1 MINYFLAIAVLIGTI
16 IGVGIFTLPFI
27 FHQSGI
33 ILLPIYMIILGIIQ
47 YYLHLL
53 FAEVVLSTNGCH
65 RIPGY
70 VEKYSS
76 KKAKYITLIMAML
89 SDYGVIIAYIIVGGL
104 FLHQLL
110 NPLFGGGVFL
120 YTTILFAIEALIVFF
135 GLKLV
140 AGFEFIATFF
150 MIVVIGMIVW
160 KSQSFFSLANFNII
174 QWNNVFMP
182 YGPVFFSVGGASA
195 IPMMCKLLNKNKE
208 KIKSAIFWGTF
219 LPVIIMSIFIIVAI
233 GISGNNITQD
243 TLAGFSAV
251 FKDGVIFLALIF
263 GLLAISTSF
272 LTTCEALKEVFLW
285 DFKINKTIAW
295 FLACIAPFL
304 LYLLG
309 LNNLAKIISL
319 TGAFCGGAFG
329 IILLWLVFKVKKK
342 YDKKSIINNKIN
354 KPIFYFLSVLF
365 ILGFIYELLV
375 IFK

>member
-1 MINYFLAIAVLIGTI
+1 MNYFLAIAVLIGAI

-27 FHQSGI
+27 FYQSGI

-70 VEKYSS
+70 VEKYFG
-76 KKAKYITLIMAML
+76 KKAKYVTLIMAML

-104 FLHQLL
+104 FFHQLL

-120 YTTILFAIEALIVFF
+120 YTTILFAIEASIVFF

-150 MIVVIGMIVW
+150 MIVVIGMIIW
-160 KSQSFFSLANFNII
+160 RGWGFFSLANFNII

-182 YGPVFFSVGGASA
+182 YGPVFFAIGGASA
-195 IPMMCKLLNKNKE
+195 IPIICRLLDKNKE

-219 LPVIIMSIFIIVAI
+219 LPIIIMSIFVIVAI

-243 TLAGFSAV
+243 TLAGFGAV
-251 FKDGVIFLALIF
+251 FKNGVIFLTLIF
-263 GLLAISTSF
+263 GLLAISSSF
-272 LTTCEALKEVFLW
+272 LTICEALKEVFLW
-285 DFKINKTIAW
+285 DFKINKTISW
-295 FLACIAPFL
+295 LLACVAPFL

-309 LNNLAKIISL
+309 LNNLTKIISL

-329 IILLWLVFKVKKK
+329 IILLWLVFEVKKK
-342 YDKKSIINNKIN
+342 CDKKSIINNKIN

-365 ILGFIYELLV
+365 VLGLIYELLV